1 MSSEEKF
8 LDAVQQ
14 LLPWPVSEH
23 HPILLDCGGRKRGR
37 SLFRYENMW
46 SKELSFVDRVK
57 EWWTKYKVEGSV
69 SFVRS
74 LQALKGDLNKLN
86 REVFGDVGLQKSRLL
101 AELSMLDSKEEMM
114 GLNEEEQSNRE
125 SLR

>member
-1 MSSEEKF
+1 M
-8 LDAVQQ
+8 
-14 LLPWPVSEH
+14 SEH

-46 SKELSFVDRVK
+46 LKELSFVDRVK

-69 SFVRS
+69 SSVRS